1 MFSFWFLFDSIKDS
15 NYNFLVCYYFFII
28 QIFLTIQ
35 KFCFFFAQ
43 WDNKNY
49 QTKISN
55 LEIENKKLSDNF
67 DTVFNA
73 HSKNKQKK
81 LQESLK

>member
-1 MFSFWFLFDSIKDS
+1 MRWYDACKVSVIHH
-15 NYNFLVCYYFFII
+15 
-28 QIFLTIQ
+28 LTLHQ
-35 KFCFFFAQ
+35 ENTNLKKTV
-43 WDNKNY
+43 DKMLKNY

-55 LEIENKKLSDNF
+55 LEKENKKLSDNF

-81 LQESLK
+81 LQENLK